1 MRFREILPLMTADRS
16 GDLFRS
22 PRKHAVSGHTTGDQ
36 SHHRHPLSDPG
47 VGPVDIMEGANVLQ
61 TVFDT
66 IMYVIEVIKNFL
78 KELGINVDKTEDA
91 E

>member
-1 MRFREILPLMTADRS
+1 
-16 GDLFRS
+16 
-22 PRKHAVSGHTTGDQ
+22 
-36 SHHRHPLSDPG
+36 
-47 VGPVDIMEGANVLQ
+47 MEGANVLQ

-78 KELGINVDKTEDA
+78 KELGINVDKTEDD